1 MRKTDWFM
9 ISNWLISDDK
19 KNKFNFT
26 FMYIGQNEKGL
37 LSESNHETR
46 DLEMDD
52 LTTIS
57 WVVMVAIFVG
67 TLNRVLNL
75 IWTWNYCCKLEI
87 VCADGSPFLVTKGF
101 DALRED
107 HWRRTFNF
115 FLMGTYNTETG
126 TLYLQ
131 PCYNLQIF
139 SFLKKSVA
147 SPILS
152 CSVHTHPP
160 GGRIFRVWEIWKRRR
175 RLTENFNVECGN
187 HSSMPLVKL
196 FVINKFARISK
207 DKTGKVYAK
216 FSTLLR
222 K

>member
-1 MRKTDWFM
+1 MK
-9 ISNWLISDDK
+9 
-19 KNKFNFT
+19 
-26 FMYIGQNEKGL
+26 KGL

-52 LTTIS
+52 LITIS
-57 WVVMVAIFVG
+57 WVVMVTIFVG

-126 TLYLQ
+126 TFNNHAITYKLRVL
-131 PCYNLQIF
+131 
-139 SFLKKSVA
+139 
-147 SPILS
+147 
-152 CSVHTHPP
+152 T
-160 GGRIFRVWEIWKRRR
+160 IFRVWEIWKRRR

-196 FVINKFARISK
+196 FIINKFARISK